1 MHYIC
6 IYFIQ
11 YAFCRYNKLI
21 VLNWLTRRGFLL
33 NKKKLKKIRL
43 NARFLIH
50 KHRLINFCWF
60 FFFIVENFLKICTYR
75 PKVSVHSSWKF
86 KHFDCKYCMSL
97 RLHSIPIRFI
107 RCHFNLSFSGK
118 KSEFFYFHLWIYLK
132 SNFLCILEFLETV

>member
-33 NKKKLKKIRL
+33 NKKKIRL

-86 KHFDCKYCMSL
+86 KHFDCNYD
-97 RLHSIPIRFI
+97 SISIVCHLGCIPSQLGSSDVILIWALVGKNQNSFI
-107 RCHFNLSFSGK
+107 S
-118 KSEFFYFHLWIYLK
+118 IYEY
-132 SNFLCILEFLETV
+132 I